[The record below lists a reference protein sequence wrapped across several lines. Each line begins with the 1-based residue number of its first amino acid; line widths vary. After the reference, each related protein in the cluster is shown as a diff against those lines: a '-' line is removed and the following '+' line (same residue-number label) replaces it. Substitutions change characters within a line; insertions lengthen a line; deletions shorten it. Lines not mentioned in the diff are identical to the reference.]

1 MVGAGH
7 GEAPEFGAWP
17 GITDPQV
24 SFAVRDWPT
33 RLGLVSAGLGIALV
47 PGFAAPAVPHGVR
60 WIPVRDQGDGLRRQ
74 VCAVTA
80 HDASPAARAMVRA
93 LEDEVTESA

>member
-1 MVGAGH
+1 
-7 GEAPEFGAWP
+7 
-17 GITDPQV
+17 V

-47 PGFAAPAVPHGVR
+47 LGFASPAMPDGVR
-60 WIPVRDQGDGLRRQ
+60 WIPERDMGDGLRRQ
-74 VCAVTA
+74 VCVVTT

-93 LEDEVTESA
+93 LENEATDSLEM